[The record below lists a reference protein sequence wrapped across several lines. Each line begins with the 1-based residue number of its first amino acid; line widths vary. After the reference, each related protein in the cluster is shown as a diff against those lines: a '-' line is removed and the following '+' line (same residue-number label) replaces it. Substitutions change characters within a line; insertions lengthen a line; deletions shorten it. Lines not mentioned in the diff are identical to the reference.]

1 MTRATAPIVLTD
13 RDKQLL
19 EYMFRFRLLNRDQ
32 IMALAHF
39 NSLTRANTRLAKL
52 VKARLLSRKQT
63 PVVPGH
69 GGAQALYHLAPA
81 SVGVLNADPSAII
94 AQSRQASRWDL
105 RQMDHVITAN
115 QVLVDFLSAVNRLP
129 ETQMLSFRTEPELRR
144 AFLAQPLV
152 PDGWFAWTDQ
162 GKRFNCFIEVDL
174 AHEGLTQWRKKV
186 LDYLTYAESGL
197 HQEVFSFRSF
207 RVLVIALGARRLDGL
222 RRTSEHA
229 DRFFLFAQLGEINAQ
244 TILGAAWLPVLG
256 SDRVSLTGG
265 PSK

>member
-1 MTRATAPIVLTD
+1 MTRATPRIVLTD

-32 IMALAHF
+32 IMALTHF

-52 VKARLLSRKQT
+52 VKARLLARKQT

-69 GGAQALYHLAPA
+69 GGAQALYHLASGSA
-81 SVGVLNADPSAII
+81 AVLNAVPGLVI
-94 AQSRQASRWDL
+94 AQARRASRWDL
-105 RQMDHVITAN
+105 RQMEHVITAN
-115 QVLVDFLSAVNRLP
+115 QVLVDFLSAIDPVAGT
-129 ETQMLSFRTEPELRR
+129 EMLSFRTEPELRR

-174 AHEGLTQWRKKV
+174 AHEGLTQWRKKI

-197 HQEVFSFRSF
+197 HHEIFSFRSF
-207 RVLVIALGARRLDGL
+207 RVLVVAEGARRLEGL
-222 RRTSEHA
+222 RRASEHA
-229 DRFFLFAQLGEINAQ
+229 DRFFLFAQLEKITAQ

-256 SDRVSLTGG
+256 CDRVSLTGG
-265 PSK
+265 PLK